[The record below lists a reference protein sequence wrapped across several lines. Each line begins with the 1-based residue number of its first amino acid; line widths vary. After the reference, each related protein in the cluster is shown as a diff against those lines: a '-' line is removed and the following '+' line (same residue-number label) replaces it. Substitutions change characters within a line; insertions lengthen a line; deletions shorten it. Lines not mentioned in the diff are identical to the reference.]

1 MTETILA
8 PIQNQQLP
16 KKDAS
21 VVNGYKLDECI
32 RLSLQVPKIKYP
44 LGVLPRD
51 VANMLANVSPKIP
64 SIVAG
69 MQIHLAIEILET
81 SLEEAVAEVSNK
93 QLI

>member
-8 PIQNQQLP
+8 SIQNQHLS

-21 VVNGYKLDECI
+21 VVNGYKLDECT

-69 MQIHLAIEILET
+69 MQIHLAIEILES
-81 SLEEAVAEVSNK
+81 SLEVAVSELKTNK
-93 QLI
+93 AI

>member
-8 PIQNQQLP
+8 PIQNQQLS

-21 VVNGYKLDECI
+21 VVNGYKLDESV
-32 RLSLQVPKIKYP
+32 RLSLQVPKIKYQ
-44 LGVLPRD
+44 LGVLPHD

-69 MQIHLAIEILET
+69 MQIHLVIEILES
-81 SLEEAVAEVSNK
+81 SLEVAVSELKTNK
-93 QLI
+93 VI